1 MVVVVVVTAAG
12 DLSSCT
18 GAEHEDDDDVG
29 ASAKAGDWSGN
40 DGSKASGGN
49 SLIEQ
54 PGLPLPLPLPPLP
67 SLLEPRRRQGDGDER
82 LLRMLALLPLPLV
95 VASESL

>member
-54 PGLPLPLPLPPLP
+54 PGLPLPLPPLP